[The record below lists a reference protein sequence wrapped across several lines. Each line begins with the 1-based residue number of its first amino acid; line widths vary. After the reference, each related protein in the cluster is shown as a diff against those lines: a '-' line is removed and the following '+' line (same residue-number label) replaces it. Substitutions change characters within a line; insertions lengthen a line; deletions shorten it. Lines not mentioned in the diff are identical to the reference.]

1 MCEFHRANF
10 KCVFFFY
17 QHIYDNIL
25 NESVEA
31 HDNVLNVF
39 QSCIIKI
46 SDFITYFSFSRMHNF
61 LKIPMF

>member
-1 MCEFHRANF
+1 MC
-10 KCVFFFY
+10 FFFY

-46 SDFITYFSFSRMHNF
+46 SDLITYFSFSRMHNF

>member
-1 MCEFHRANF
+1 MCESKSFIELILN
-10 KCVFFFY
+10 VFFFLY

-39 QSCIIKI
+39 Q
-46 SDFITYFSFSRMHNF
+46 
-61 LKIPMF
+61 